1 MKKLFRCL
9 FLVFFVVS
17 VIALFTTTSS
27 FAADQIKLKLSTWV
41 NKAAPMGQS
50 VVWWAEQVEKR
61 TNGKVKVQLFFDQQ
75 LATAVE
81 TLQITRTGGVDIG
94 GIVPG
99 FAPQDWPLNQAL
111 SDAWDFKGYR
121 DRAWITARIYDEVP
135 ALVEEMRK
143 NNLVMLTQPALP
155 LYALW
160 STKPIRKPADF
171 NGLRVR
177 TWGNEYPKRYTP
189 FGAVPTTVL
198 MAEAYEAMAKG
209 LLDANPLPIGDA
221 LTTGLWEISKY
232 CLVEPSVNIAIGHTL
247 FMNLDRW
254 NKLPPDIKKILME
267 ICDDSSV
274 AFVKLNEKIEVEA
287 RQKIES
293 NSKGKIEFVNWSE
306 EDAKMWHDNVQ
317 HLVNIYLHEYMP
329 TIGQKE
335 NAELLWNKLN
345 ELTDQYEKWKK
356 TPEAKGYFD

>member
-1 MKKLFRCL
+1 MRRLFRFQGL
-9 FLVFFVVS
+9 ILAVFLMV
-17 VIALFTTTSS
+17 ALSLPS
-27 FAADQIKLKLSTWV
+27 ASQAAAPIKLKLSTWV

-61 TNGKVKVQLFFDQQ
+61 TNGRVKLELFYDQQ

-81 TLQITRTGGVDIG
+81 TLQITRSGGVDIG

-99 FAPQDWPLNQAL
+99 FAPKDWPLNQAL

-121 DRAWITARIYDEVP
+121 DRAWITSRIYDEVP

-160 STKPIRKPADF
+160 STKPILKPADF
-171 NGLRVR
+171 AGLRVR

-209 LLDANPLPIGDA
+209 LLDANPLPLGDA

-232 CLVEPSVNIAIGHTL
+232 CMVEPSVNIAIGHTL
-247 FMNLDRW
+247 FMNLDKW
-254 NKLPPDIKKILME
+254 NKLPPDIQKIFME
-267 ICDDSSV
+267 IRDDSSV
-274 AFVKLNEKIEVEA
+274 AFVKLNEKIDVEA
-287 RQKIES
+287 RKAIES
-293 NSKGKIEFVNWSE
+293 KSKGKIEFVKWSE
-306 EDAKMWHDNVQ
+306 EDGAMWHNNVQ
-317 HLVNIYLHEYMP
+317 HLVDIYLHEYMP

-335 NAELLWNKLN
+335 NAELLWEKLN
-345 ELTDQYEKWKK
+345 MLTEQYKQWEK

>member
-1 MKKLFRCL
+1 MKKLFGYPGLILVIPLIVAL
-9 FLVFFVVS
+9 FLPTES
-17 VIALFTTTSS
+17 LT
-27 FAADQIKLKLSTWV
+27 AAPVKLKVSTWV

-50 VVWWAEQVEKR
+50 VVWWTQEVQKR
-61 TNGKVKVQLFFDQQ
+61 TNGQVVPDVFYDQQ

-81 TLQITRTGGVDIG
+81 TLQITRSGGVDIG

-99 FAPQDWPLNQAL
+99 FAPKEWPLNQAL

-121 DRAWITARIYDEVP
+121 DRAYITARIYNEVP

-155 LYALW
+155 LYPLW

-171 NGLRVR
+171 KGLRVR

-189 FGAVPTTVL
+189 FGAVPNTVL

-209 LLDANPLPIGDA
+209 LLDANPLPMGDA

-232 CLVEPSVNIAIGHTL
+232 AIVKPYFNIAIGHTL

-254 NKLPPDIKKILME
+254 NKLSPDIQKIFMD
-267 ICDDSSV
+267 IRDASTV
-274 AFVKLNEKIEVEA
+274 AFVKLNEKFDVEA
-287 RQKIES
+287 RKEIEAKA
-293 NSKGKIEFVNWSE
+293 KGKIEFISWS
-306 EDAKMWHDNVQ
+306 DADAARWHDNIQ
-317 HLVNIYLHEYMP
+317 KLVDKYLHEYMP
-329 TIGQKE
+329 TIGQKD
-335 NAELLWNKLN
+335 NAELLWQKLN
-345 ELTDQYEKWKK
+345 ALSKQYDEWVK
-356 TPEAKGYFD
+356 TPQAKGYFD